1 MINILIPEDI
11 PSDNKGE
18 AALFFGMV
26 ESLRD
31 LGPHQ
36 IKLFSLHPEK
46 DIEQYAGKATVIEA
60 TGITPQHMVDS
71 VGSKWYKLRNYLKFF
86 FKHILFLFLYG
97 LFRSGAKKLMP
108 HKVWEAYLEADI
120 ILMSHDS
127 FYTPFYHGPLILF
140 FRMLGKPV
148 VLYAASIIP
157 PHPYQPGPVI
167 KFRNWFN
174 RFVLRRA
181 HLITLREMLSYNYV
195 TGLGVQS
202 SNTNVVCHADLAF
215 VLPPVDE
222 QEIDRIVEVENLP
235 EDDLVIGVAFTQRKL
250 EFAFPEIAS
259 KPERQQ
265 KALPEI
271 VKMIDFLTGELNATI
286 VFIPHSI
293 GPTPKLDDRV
303 TADWIYQR
311 AADKDKLIVM
321 RNDYSPNQLKG
332 LASRFDLTI
341 GARLHF
347 TIDAT
352 SQGVPSMLITH
363 REDFRCHGIIGETLN
378 QQKYLYNT
386 EAVDGDELISMARD
400 LWENRIATR
409 QALLQQMDAVKAD
422 VYEHG
427 RLTRELLEQRSSK

>member
-1 MINILIPEDI
+1 MIKILIPEDI

-46 DIEQYAGKATVIEA
+46 DIEQYAGKATVIES

-71 VGSKWYKLRNYLKFF
+71 VGSTWYKLGNYVKFF
-86 FKHILFLFLYG
+86 FKHILFLILYA
-97 LFRSGAKKLMP
+97 LFRGGAKKLMS
-108 HKVWEAYLEADI
+108 HKVWDAYIEADI

-157 PHPYQPGPVI
+157 PHPYQSDAVI
-167 KFRNWFN
+167 NFRNGFN
-174 RFVLRRA
+174 RFVLRWA
-181 HLITLREMLSYNYV
+181 HLITLREKLSYDYV
-195 TGLGVQS
+195 TGLGIES
-202 SNTNVVCHADLAF
+202 SGAKVVCHADLAF

-222 QEIDRIVEVENLP
+222 EEIDRIVEVENLP

-271 VKMIDFLTGELNATI
+271 VKMIDFLTGELNATV

-311 AADKDKLIVM
+311 AADKNKLIIM

-352 SQGVPSMLITH
+352 SQGCAIHAYHPQRGL
-363 REDFRCHGIIGETLN
+363 TLSWN
-378 QQKYLYNT
+378 
-386 EAVDGDELISMARD
+386 
-400 LWENRIATR
+400 NR
-409 QALLQQMDAVKAD
+409 
-422 VYEHG
+422 
-427 RLTRELLEQRSSK
+427 

>member
-1 MINILIPEDI
+1 MIKILIPEDI

-26 ESLRD
+26 ESLKVI
-31 LGPHQ
+31 GEHQ

-46 DIEQYAGKATVIEA
+46 DIEQYAGKATVIDA
-60 TGITPQHMVDS
+60 SGITPAHMLDS
-71 VGSKWYKLRNYLKFF
+71 LGSKWYKLGNYLKFF
-86 FKHILFLFLYG
+86 FKHIMFLLLY
-97 LFRSGAKKLMP
+97 LVFRSGAKKVMP
-108 HKVWEAYLEADI
+108 HKVWESYVEADI

-140 FRMLGKPV
+140 FRMMGKPV

-157 PHPYQPGPVI
+157 PHPYQPAAVI

-181 HLITLREMLSYNYV
+181 HLVTLREVLSYDYV
-195 TGLGVQS
+195 TGLGVEAS
-202 SNTNVVCHADLAF
+202 GTKVVCHADLAF
-215 VLPPVDE
+215 VLPPVDAE
-222 QEIDRIVEVENLP
+222 EIDRIVAIEKLP
-235 EDDLVIGVAFTQRKL
+235 EDELLIGVAFTQRKL
-250 EFAFPEIAS
+250 EFAFPELPS

-271 VKMIDFLTGELNATI
+271 VKMIDFLTGELNANV

-293 GPTPKLDDRV
+293 GPTPKVDDRV
-303 TADWIYQR
+303 TADWIYER
-311 AADKDKLIVM
+311 AADKEKLIVM

-332 LASRFDLTI
+332 LASRLDLTI

-378 QQKYLYNT
+378 QQKYVYNI
-386 EAVDGDELISMARD
+386 EAVDGDELIAMARELHD
-400 LWENRIATR
+400 NRATVR
-409 QALLQQMDAVKAD
+409 EELVAQMDEVKAD
-422 VYEHG
+422 VYVHG
-427 RLTRELLEQRSSK
+427 ELTRQLLEQHGKT